1 MPVAGPEASSAVPS
15 SYGTVVRDSAAI
27 GWSSASRR
35 QAAATSGAPWP
46 WAYQAA
52 SRSTSP

>member
-1 MPVAGPEASSAVPS
+1 MAGPEASSAVPS